1 MIPES
6 KLTLMTVVYGLNV
19 FWAGVPGLLITFFP
33 GFAQR
38 QMLPYMVGNVPQDM
52 LTVRILGSI
61 WLAVGL
67 VSLFGLVNPLP
78 VAGVFVVQILYKVLW
93 IGVAVVPMLMRG
105 ETRALPL
112 ARGFVVMIL
121 AATLAA
127 PWRFLLGDAA
137 AEGA

>member
-1 MIPES
+1 MISES
-6 KLTLMTVVYGLNV
+6 KLTLMTVVFGLNV
-19 FWAGVPGLLITFFP
+19 LWAGVPGLLTTFFP

-67 VSLFGLVNPLP
+67 VSLFGLVNPRA

-93 IGVAVVPMLMRG
+93 IGVAVLPMLMRG

-112 ARGFVVMIL
+112 ALSFVVMVV
-121 AATLAA
+121 
-127 PWRFLLGDAA
+127 AA
-137 AEGA
+137 ALATPWGYFLSNPGNEVA